1 MTERRS
7 PRRAREAAA
16 PYHAANVSARELK
29 EITRR
34 IVRAAHPEMVILFGS
49 RAYGKPRPDSD
60 LDLLVVMD
68 KEGSHAK
75 RIAPLKKLF
84 PNSPIRL
91 DLQART
97 PAEVTQRLE
106 MGDEFMQT
114 IVGRGQKLYPLRV
127 KNGFSRQVQTVL
139 ERGKTQPMNNAPLVQ
154 EWVEKAEGDFIT
166 ARLIAR
172 QRKSFLANN
181 LCWNCQQTVE
191 KYFKA
196 FLTRH
201 RVVFER
207 IHELDK
213 LHDLCL
219 SVDSDFRLIKSLTDK
234 ADICDPRIRYPGKS
248 VTDEDAREAFAAAKK
263 IRKFVRAKLGL
274 G

>member
-7 PRRAREAAA
+7 PRRAGEAAA

-49 RAYGKPRPDSD
+49 RAYGDPRPDSD

-68 KEGSHAK
+68 NESGLAEQVEALRKS
-75 RIAPLKKLF
+75 F
-84 PNSPIRL
+84 PHLPISL
-91 DLQART
+91 DIQTRT
-97 PAEVTQRLE
+97 PSQVTQRLE

-139 ERGKTQPMNNAPLVQ
+139 ERGKSQPMNNAPLVQ
-154 EWVEKAEGDFIT
+154 EWVEKAEGDFEGAKMW
-166 ARLIAR
+166 AR
-172 QRKSFLANN
+172 RKANFRPEK
-181 LCWNCQQTVE
+181 LCWDCQQCVE

-219 SVDSDFRLIKSLTDK
+219 SVDSDFRLIRDLTAE
-234 ADICDPRIRYPGKS
+234 ADICDPRIRYPGMS
-248 VTDEDAREAFAAAKK
+248 VTEEQAREAFAAAKK

>member
-7 PRRAREAAA
+7 AQRARELTTS
-16 PYHAANVSARELK
+16 YSAANVSERELK

-60 LDLLVVMD
+60 LDLLIVMD
-68 KEGSHAK
+68 KEGSHAE

-84 PNSPIRL
+84 PSSPFRL

-97 PAEVTQRLE
+97 PAEVRQRLE

-114 IVGRGQKLYPLRV
+114 IVGQGQKLYPLRAR
-127 KNGFSRQVQTVL
+127 NGFTRNVPTFL
-139 ERGKTQPMNNAPLVQ
+139 EKGRTQPMSNAPLVQ
-154 EWVEKAEGDFIT
+154 EWVEKAEGDFV
-166 ARLIAR
+166 IAR
-172 QRKSFLANN
+172 MIARSKKNFRADN
-181 LCWNCQQTVE
+181 LCWDCDQCVE
-191 KYFKA
+191 KYLKA

-201 RVVFER
+201 RVAFER
-207 IHELDK
+207 THELDA
-213 LHDLCL
+213 LNELC
-219 SVDSDFRLIKSLTDK
+219 SEIDSDFRLIKSQLDK
-234 ADICDPRIRYPGKS
+234 ADICDPKIRYPGAS
-248 VTDEDAREAFAAAKK
+248 VTEEQAREAFAATKV